1 MRLKRDWIEYLV
13 IAVVVVSIAGFFV
26 LQSRTSSAPT
36 IRAVKIDGFSLEVP
50 PGFHAVTKAQKKEY
64 GIADRIYVLAK
75 GDMGHLIMIDVEKGL
90 PRKIRISDLNE
101 YYSLT
106 LDELRKNVDGIKF
119 LRKNKMIDE
128 NGYEIVYF
136 GKIKQTGFY
145 AAYISRIVPGK
156 KLNITISVPEEEKK
170 MLEEYILVIANSIS
184 YSSE

>member
-26 LQSRTSSAPT
+26 LQNRTSSAPT
-36 IRAVKIDGFSLEVP
+36 IRTVKLDGFIIKVP

-64 GIADRIYVLAK
+64 GIADRIFVLAK

-90 PRKIRISDLNE
+90 PKETRISDLSE
-101 YYSLT
+101 YYQLT

-119 LRKNKMIDE
+119 LRRKKIVE
-128 NGYEIVYF
+128 KNGYEIVYS
-136 GKIKQTGFY
+136 GKIKQSSFY
-145 AAYISRIVPGK
+145 AAYISRIAPGK

-170 MLEEYILVIANSIS
+170 ILDEYIVIIANSIR
-184 YSSE
+184 YSGE